1 MSITAPMVKELR
13 ERTGAGMMECKRAL
27 VEASGD
33 LDAAAEALRAAGAA
47 KADKKAS
54 RVAADGRVVIQVN
67 GSKAVIVEVNS
78 ETDFVAKDE
87 NFIGFADA
95 VAAASLASG
104 VTDAAALTS
113 VALGDATV
121 EVARTEL
128 VQKVGENISV
138 RRAEIIANDGPIGVY
153 THGARIGAV
162 VALDGGDEILA
173 RDIAMHVAATN
184 PTCID
189 ESGVPAEMLETE
201 KRIFTEQAGRGSR
214 GRGSGWCRRG
224 SRGQGQWLVS
234 QRLKGQGQWLVSQRV
249 KGQGQWLVSQR
260 LKGQGQ
266 WLVSQRLKGQGQWLV
281 SQRVKGQ
288 GAVAGVA
295 EAQGAG
301 AVAGVAEAQG
311 AGAVAGVP

>member
-27 VEASGD
+27 VEVGGN

-54 RVAADGRVVIQVN
+54 RVAADGRVVIQAN
-67 GSKAVIVEVNS
+67 GSKAVIAEVNS

-104 VTDAAALTS
+104 VTDVAALAG
-113 VALGDATV
+113 VALGSATV

-138 RRAEIIANDGPIGVY
+138 RRTEIIANDGPIGVY
-153 THGARIGAV
+153 THGARIGAI
-162 VALDGGDEILA
+162 VALDGGDESLA

-189 ESGVPAEMLETE
+189 ESGVPAEILETE
-201 KRIFTEQAGRGSR
+201 KRIFTEQAAESGKPPEIIEKMIGGRINKFLKEITLV
-214 GRGSGWCRRG
+214 
-224 SRGQGQWLVS
+224 GQPFVKDDKQTVGQLLKAASASVVS
-234 QRLKGQGQWLVSQRV
+234 FTRYEVGEGIEKKVENFADEVMKQI
-249 KGQGQWLVSQR
+249 
-260 LKGQGQ
+260 
-266 WLVSQRLKGQGQWLV
+266 
-281 SQRVKGQ
+281 
-288 GAVAGVA
+288 
-295 EAQGAG
+295 AG
-301 AVAGVAEAQG
+301 AKPPKG
-311 AGAVAGVP
+311 A